1 MNLLQQYRSWEWE
14 LYDPLVG
21 SSMLELGNKRKAGGN
36 GPFTYKDVF
45 TGLGFRHVSVD
56 INGQHGALPKDLTK
70 PLNLG
75 TFDMVS
81 NIGTSEHVSENDW
94 IGQAAC
100 WRNILQ
106 AMHVGS
112 VLVSITPKPG
122 SWPNHGT
129 WYPHEAFFA
138 ELAALNGCE
147 LERCYDSDK
156 RKPGCTP
163 HLRLVFARLRRV
175 ADVPFQISADAM
187 YRNRR

>member
-1 MNLLQQYRSWEWE
+1 MNLLQKYRSWEWE

-21 SSMLELGNKRKAGGN
+21 SSMLELGNKRKAGGD

-75 TFDMVS
+75 TFDMVT
-81 NIGTSEHVSENDW
+81 NIGTSEHVSEKDYS
-94 IGQAAC
+94 GQVAC
-100 WRNILQ
+100 WENILG

-122 SWPNHGT
+122 SWKNHGT
-129 WYPHEAFFA
+129 WYPHKEFFS
-138 ELAALNGCE
+138 ELAHLNGLE
-147 LERCYDSDK
+147 LERCYDSDQ
-156 RKPGCTP
+156 RKPGCNP
-163 HLRLVFARLRRV
+163 ELRLVFARLLRV
-175 ADVPFQISADAM
+175 ADVPFHM
-187 YRNRR
+187 PVVGMHRNHR